1 MPDNTG
7 KWFDGCQHSDIV
19 LFDDVEIDQIPPI
32 SQFLRLTDRYAIEVP
47 VKGGFIWWK
56 PKIIVFTSNLP
67 WEQWWRTL
75 NVEHKRAVQ
84 RRLFCVTRVF
94 KDHEIIEYQF
104 DDWVKQIAFSTRSS
118 GGGIPTMQ
126 WTNGIVFASSSLPT
140 TNATVEE
147 QLKGVLHWSSV
158 SFAIKEK
165 FEKQIVKEN
174 ATINLVDVSVNEIF
188 NKLSIELKTQSKYA
202 NLESGKNQ

>member
-1 MPDNTG
+1 M
-7 KWFDGCQHSDIV
+7 DI
-19 LFDDVEIDQIPPI
+19 
-32 SQFLRLTDRYAIEVP
+32 TIEP
-47 VKGGFIWWK
+47 WK
-56 PKIIVFTSNLP
+56 KLII
-67 WEQWWRTL
+67 
-75 NVEHKRAVQ
+75 
-84 RRLFCVTRVF
+84 
-94 KDHEIIEYQF
+94 HEIIEYQF

-188 NKLSIELKTQSKYA
+188 NKLSVELKAQSKYT
-202 NLESGKNQ
+202 NSKSGKNQ

>member
-1 MPDNTG
+1 M
-7 KWFDGCQHSDIV
+7 DI
-19 LFDDVEIDQIPPI
+19 
-32 SQFLRLTDRYAIEVP
+32 TIEP
-47 VKGGFIWWK
+47 WK
-56 PKIIVFTSNLP
+56 KLII
-67 WEQWWRTL
+67 
-75 NVEHKRAVQ
+75 
-84 RRLFCVTRVF
+84 
-94 KDHEIIEYQF
+94 HEIIEYQF

-118 GGGIPTMQ
+118 GGGIPTMK

-188 NKLSIELKTQSKYA
+188 NKLSVELKAQSKYT
-202 NLESGKNQ
+202 NSESGKNQ

>member
-1 MPDNTG
+1 M
-7 KWFDGCQHSDIV
+7 DI
-19 LFDDVEIDQIPPI
+19 
-32 SQFLRLTDRYAIEVP
+32 TIEP
-47 VKGGFIWWK
+47 WK
-56 PKIIVFTSNLP
+56 KLII
-67 WEQWWRTL
+67 
-75 NVEHKRAVQ
+75 
-84 RRLFCVTRVF
+84 
-94 KDHEIIEYQF
+94 HEIIEYQF

-188 NKLSIELKTQSKYA
+188 NKLSVELKVQSKYTIS
-202 NLESGKNQ
+202 ESGKNQ

>member
-1 MPDNTG
+1 M
-7 KWFDGCQHSDIV
+7 DI
-19 LFDDVEIDQIPPI
+19 
-32 SQFLRLTDRYAIEVP
+32 TIEP
-47 VKGGFIWWK
+47 WK
-56 PKIIVFTSNLP
+56 KLII
-67 WEQWWRTL
+67 
-75 NVEHKRAVQ
+75 
-84 RRLFCVTRVF
+84 
-94 KDHEIIEYQF
+94 HEIIEYQF

-174 ATINLVDVSVNEIF
+174 ATINLVNVSVNEIF
-188 NKLSIELKTQSKYA
+188 NKLSVELKAQSKYT
-202 NLESGKNQ
+202 NSESGKNQ

>member
-1 MPDNTG
+1 M
-7 KWFDGCQHSDIV
+7 DI
-19 LFDDVEIDQIPPI
+19 
-32 SQFLRLTDRYAIEVP
+32 TIEP
-47 VKGGFIWWK
+47 WK
-56 PKIIVFTSNLP
+56 KLII
-67 WEQWWRTL
+67 
-75 NVEHKRAVQ
+75 
-84 RRLFCVTRVF
+84 
-94 KDHEIIEYQF
+94 HEIIEYQF

-140 TNATVEE
+140 TNVTVEE

-188 NKLSIELKTQSKYA
+188 NKLSVELKAQSKYTIS
-202 NLESGKNQ
+202 ESGKNQ

>member
-1 MPDNTG
+1 MFLGTLM
-7 KWFDGCQHSDIV
+7 DI
-19 LFDDVEIDQIPPI
+19 
-32 SQFLRLTDRYAIEVP
+32 TIEP
-47 VKGGFIWWK
+47 WK
-56 PKIIVFTSNLP
+56 KLII
-67 WEQWWRTL
+67 
-75 NVEHKRAVQ
+75 
-84 RRLFCVTRVF
+84 
-94 KDHEIIEYQF
+94 HEIIEYQF

-188 NKLSIELKTQSKYA
+188 NKLSVELKAQSKYTIS
-202 NLESGKNQ
+202 ETGKNQ

>member
-1 MPDNTG
+1 M
-7 KWFDGCQHSDIV
+7 DI
-19 LFDDVEIDQIPPI
+19 
-32 SQFLRLTDRYAIEVP
+32 TIEP
-47 VKGGFIWWK
+47 WK
-56 PKIIVFTSNLP
+56 KLII
-67 WEQWWRTL
+67 
-75 NVEHKRAVQ
+75 
-84 RRLFCVTRVF
+84 
-94 KDHEIIEYQF
+94 HEIIEYQF

-147 QLKGVLHWSSV
+147 QLKGILHWSSV

-188 NKLSIELKTQSKYA
+188 NKLSVELKKQSKYA

>member
-1 MPDNTG
+1 M
-7 KWFDGCQHSDIV
+7 DI
-19 LFDDVEIDQIPPI
+19 
-32 SQFLRLTDRYAIEVP
+32 TIEP
-47 VKGGFIWWK
+47 WK
-56 PKIIVFTSNLP
+56 KLII
-67 WEQWWRTL
+67 
-75 NVEHKRAVQ
+75 
-84 RRLFCVTRVF
+84 
-94 KDHEIIEYQF
+94 HEIIEYQF

-126 WTNGIVFASSSLPT
+126 WTNGIVFESSSLPT

-188 NKLSIELKTQSKYA
+188 NKLSVELKAQSKYT
-202 NLESGKNQ
+202 NSESGKNQ

>member
-1 MPDNTG
+1 M
-7 KWFDGCQHSDIV
+7 DI
-19 LFDDVEIDQIPPI
+19 
-32 SQFLRLTDRYAIEVP
+32 TIEP
-47 VKGGFIWWK
+47 WK
-56 PKIIVFTSNLP
+56 KLII
-67 WEQWWRTL
+67 
-75 NVEHKRAVQ
+75 
-84 RRLFCVTRVF
+84 
-94 KDHEIIEYQF
+94 HEIIEYQF

-188 NKLSIELKTQSKYA
+188 NKLSVELKAQSKYTIS
-202 NLESGKNQ
+202 ESGKNQ

>member
-1 MPDNTG
+1 M
-7 KWFDGCQHSDIV
+7 DI
-19 LFDDVEIDQIPPI
+19 
-32 SQFLRLTDRYAIEVP
+32 AIEP
-47 VKGGFIWWK
+47 WK
-56 PKIIVFTSNLP
+56 KLII
-67 WEQWWRTL
+67 
-75 NVEHKRAVQ
+75 
-84 RRLFCVTRVF
+84 
-94 KDHEIIEYQF
+94 HEIIEYQF

-188 NKLSIELKTQSKYA
+188 NKLSVELKAQSKYTIS
-202 NLESGKNQ
+202 ESGKNQ

>member
-1 MPDNTG
+1 LFLGTLM
-7 KWFDGCQHSDIV
+7 DI
-19 LFDDVEIDQIPPI
+19 
-32 SQFLRLTDRYAIEVP
+32 TIEP
-47 VKGGFIWWK
+47 WK
-56 PKIIVFTSNLP
+56 KLII
-67 WEQWWRTL
+67 
-75 NVEHKRAVQ
+75 
-84 RRLFCVTRVF
+84 
-94 KDHEIIEYQF
+94 HEIIEYQF

-188 NKLSIELKTQSKYA
+188 NKLSVELKAQSKYT
-202 NLESGKNQ
+202 NSESGKNQ

>member
-1 MPDNTG
+1 M
-7 KWFDGCQHSDIV
+7 DI
-19 LFDDVEIDQIPPI
+19 
-32 SQFLRLTDRYAIEVP
+32 TIEP
-47 VKGGFIWWK
+47 WK
-56 PKIIVFTSNLP
+56 KLII
-67 WEQWWRTL
+67 
-75 NVEHKRAVQ
+75 
-84 RRLFCVTRVF
+84 
-94 KDHEIIEYQF
+94 HEIIEYQF

-147 QLKGVLHWSSV
+147 QLKGILHWSSV

-165 FEKQIVKEN
+165 FQKQIVKEN

-188 NKLSIELKTQSKYA
+188 NKLSIELKAQSKYR
-202 NLESGKNQ
+202 NLEFGKNQ

>member
-1 MPDNTG
+1 MFLGTLM
-7 KWFDGCQHSDIV
+7 DI
-19 LFDDVEIDQIPPI
+19 
-32 SQFLRLTDRYAIEVP
+32 TIEP
-47 VKGGFIWWK
+47 WK
-56 PKIIVFTSNLP
+56 KLII
-67 WEQWWRTL
+67 
-75 NVEHKRAVQ
+75 
-84 RRLFCVTRVF
+84 
-94 KDHEIIEYQF
+94 HEIIEYQF

-188 NKLSIELKTQSKYA
+188 NKLSVELKAQSKYT
-202 NLESGKNQ
+202 NSESGKSQ

>member
-1 MPDNTG
+1 M
-7 KWFDGCQHSDIV
+7 DI
-19 LFDDVEIDQIPPI
+19 
-32 SQFLRLTDRYAIEVP
+32 TIEP
-47 VKGGFIWWK
+47 WK
-56 PKIIVFTSNLP
+56 KLII
-67 WEQWWRTL
+67 
-75 NVEHKRAVQ
+75 
-84 RRLFCVTRVF
+84 
-94 KDHEIIEYQF
+94 HEIIEYQF

-147 QLKGVLHWSSV
+147 QLKGILHWSSV

-188 NKLSIELKTQSKYA
+188 NKLSIELKLHSKY
-202 NLESGKNQ
+202 GKNQ

>member
-1 MPDNTG
+1 MIKKT
-7 KWFDGCQHSDIV
+7 
-19 LFDDVEIDQIPPI
+19 LFIFGIN
-32 SQFLRLTDRYAIEVP
+32 FF
-47 VKGGFIWWK
+47 KK
-56 PKIIVFTSNLP
+56 CKIN
-67 WEQWWRTL
+67 
-75 NVEHKRAVQ
+75 
-84 RRLFCVTRVF
+84 
-94 KDHEIIEYQF
+94 IIEYQF

-188 NKLSIELKTQSKYA
+188 NKLSVELKAQSKYT
-202 NLESGKNQ
+202 NSESGKNQ

>member
-1 MPDNTG
+1 MFLGTLM
-7 KWFDGCQHSDIV
+7 DI
-19 LFDDVEIDQIPPI
+19 
-32 SQFLRLTDRYAIEVP
+32 TIEP
-47 VKGGFIWWK
+47 WK
-56 PKIIVFTSNLP
+56 KLII
-67 WEQWWRTL
+67 
-75 NVEHKRAVQ
+75 
-84 RRLFCVTRVF
+84 
-94 KDHEIIEYQF
+94 HEIIEYQF

-158 SFAIKEK
+158 SFAINEK

-188 NKLSIELKTQSKYA
+188 NKLSVELKAQSKYT
-202 NLESGKNQ
+202 NSESGKNQ